1 VFVCAV
7 QLAACAHRG
16 GPPPE
21 DATRD
26 PEFQAAL
33 REARPEFP
41 TQREA
46 LEAGLYETFLPPE
59 SLPPPVAGGRAAPA
73 GPGAAD
79 ALAGARD
86 PAARSP
92 DPTTEELLATLP
104 QGGGPG
110 DAPRRVDGAAARP
123 GRVEEARPAPAAPAA
138 DGEYTLQLGAF
149 SAGPA
154 AWARAD
160 RARSLV
166 PGAPVEVVEAGGL
179 HRVYLGAFRFRE
191 EAEAEARRLAPLG
204 LGEAWVTRRPAR

>member
-7 QLAACAHRG
+7 PLAACAHRG

-73 GPGAAD
+73 GPSPAD

-86 PAARSP
+86 PAARSA

-104 QGGGPG
+104 EAGPAGG
-110 DAPRRVDGAAARP
+110 APRRVDGGAPPP
-123 GRVEEARPAPAAPAA
+123 GRVEEARPAPAPAA

-149 SAGPA
+149 SSASA

-160 RARSLV
+160 RARALV

-179 HRVYLGAFRFRE
+179 HRVHLGAFRFRE
-191 EAEAEARRLAPLG
+191 QAEAEARRLTPLG